1 MKSLAVCLLAAT
13 ALSAQDPDEGTLS
26 SVRPRIPEPL
36 VFDLI
41 RPLGAERG
49 ELEVNSLVRYKPNGA
64 LQWAPEIEYAFAKGY
79 GVEFELPLENQRI
92 ATYKAA
98 LQGTL
103 PGPWKKKFIHGWQG
117 IGEVARGQ
125 PYWQTDALYLAGV
138 RFHPKWSAF
147 SMTGWRA
154 ERGSVHGNALLGNY
168 SLFRHQSKKTTLGLE
183 TNYKSPGATGR
194 SFLMMPQ
201 VHVRASRI
209 NVQFGLGWLRSPGRN
224 APQVA
229 FRVSREF

>member
-1 MKSLAVCLLAAT
+1 MKALVFSLVAAAT
-13 ALSAQDPDEGTLS
+13 LFAQDPDEGTLS
-26 SVRPRIPEPL
+26 SVKPRIPEPL

-49 ELEVNSLVRYKPNGA
+49 ELEANTLVRYKPNGA
-64 LQWAPEIEYAFAKGY
+64 IQWAPEVEYAFAKGY
-79 GVEFELPLENQRI
+79 GLEFELPLENGHI
-92 ATYKAA
+92 DTFKAA

-117 IGEVARGQ
+117 VGEVARGHN
-125 PYWQTDALYLAGV
+125 YWQSDALYLAGL
-138 RFHPKWSAF
+138 RFHPKWSTF

-154 ERGSVHGNALLGNY
+154 ERGDVHGNAFLGNY

-194 SFLMMPQ
+194 NFLAMPQ
-201 VHVRASRI
+201 VHLRASRV
-209 NVQFGLGWLRSPGRN
+209 NVQFGLGVLRTPSRT
-224 APQVA
+224 APQLA
-229 FRVSREF
+229 LRVSREF